1 MSNTTIYQP
10 YSQTWK
16 PTTIIPIHKPGKP
29 TSSPSSFR
37 PISLTSCISKL
48 FLSARFFLAKIFTS
62 NRIISPLARPAFV
75 LVGRLSTKF
84 LLCLNQSGT
93 ASKRKSLQA
102 EPFWH
107 LLTSTRLLTRSG
119 TLLCFTNS
127 SCSNS
132 PLISFF
138 GYALSFL
145 IVELKSRLV
154 VLAVVPSA
162 SDEGSLRARY
172 LVQSYSSCLLMTSP
186 RIYLGGPMPPSMLMI
201 WPSGPPLQTRSKHLL
216 LSNLP
221 SLS

>member
-1 MSNTTIYQP
+1 MPNTTIYHP

-48 FLSARFFLAKIFTS
+48 FKRLILSRLTFHLES
-62 NRIISPLARPAFV
+62 NHLPSTCQAGFCP
-75 LVGRLSTKF
+75 GRSSLDQILTLS
-84 LLCLNQSGT
+84 QSIWEV
-93 ASKRKSLQA
+93 SKRKNLQT

-119 TLLCFTNS
+119 TLLCFTNF

-132 PLISFF
+132 PLVSFF
-138 GYALSFL
+138 RYALSFL

-154 VLAVVPSA
+154 VPAAVPSA
-162 SDEGSLRARY
+162 SNEGYPRARH
-172 LVQSYSSCLLMTSP
+172 LVKSSSSCLLMTSP

-201 WPSGPPLQTRSKHLL
+201 WPSGPP
-216 LSNLP
+216 P
-221 SLS
+221 